1 MVNESDY
8 ELVCLLMVFVV
19 VFIFILVKKDVFVF
33 KVLFEGKYIYNF
45 KIIYKKV
52 IECLYLFVILFYKF
66 RIC

>member
-33 KVLFEGKYIYNF
+33 KVLLEGKYNYNF
-45 KIIYKKV
+45 KIIYRKV
-52 IECLYLFVILFYKF
+52 IECLRLFGILFYKF
-66 RIC
+66 